1 MTAEKLCLDSD
12 DTHFLSCVSLKDYI
26 SQRMIN
32 SLAVFKSTPDLEFF
46 EAIKTK
52 TVETEENL
60 LKDFTALKRFTI
72 YI

>member
-26 SQRMIN
+26 SQRKIN
-32 SLAVFKSTPDLEFF
+32 SLAVFKSTSDLEFL
-46 EAIKTK
+46 EAIKAK
-52 TVETEENL
+52 TVETEKHL
-60 LKDFTALKRFTI
+60 FKDFTALKRFTI